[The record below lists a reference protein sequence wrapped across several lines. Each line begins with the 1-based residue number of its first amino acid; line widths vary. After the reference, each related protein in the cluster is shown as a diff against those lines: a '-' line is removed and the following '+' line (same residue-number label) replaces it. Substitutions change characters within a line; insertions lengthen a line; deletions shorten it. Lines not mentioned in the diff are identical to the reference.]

1 LFVLGLL
8 GSPRRGGNS
17 EWLLDA
23 VLEGARSVGARTEK
37 VVLND
42 LEMSACQGC
51 NRCLD
56 SGECIVK
63 DDMTPVYGLLEI
75 ADALVIS
82 SPIYFSGLTAQTK
95 MMIDRCQCLWVRGER
110 LGRRLGGGRR
120 RSGLFLSVG
129 GDPHAVFR
137 NAVSEVKAF
146 YNSIEVDYC
155 GELLLPG
162 VEAKGEVI
170 AHKEWLDRAIE
181 LGKSLVGPSQP

>member
-1 LFVLGLL
+1 MFVLGLL

-120 RSGLFLSVG
+120 RRGLFLSVG

-137 NAVSEVKAF
+137 NAVSEVKAL

-170 AHKEWLDRAIE
+170 AHKEWLDRAFE

>member
-1 LFVLGLL
+1 MLGLL

-120 RSGLFLSVG
+120 RRGLFLSVG

-137 NAVSEVKAF
+137 NAVSEVKAL

-170 AHKEWLDRAIE
+170 AHKEWLDRAFE

>member
-120 RSGLFLSVG
+120 RRGLFLSVG

-137 NAVSEVKAF
+137 NAVSEVKAL

-170 AHKEWLDRAIE
+170 AHKEWLDRAFE

>member
-1 LFVLGLL
+1 MFVLGLL

-120 RSGLFLSVG
+120 RRGLFLSVG
-129 GDPHAVFR
+129 GDTHAVFR
-137 NAVSEVKAF
+137 NAVSEVKAL

-170 AHKEWLDRAIE
+170 AHKEWLDRAFE

>member
-1 LFVLGLL
+1 MFVLGLL

-37 VVLND
+37 VILND

-63 DDMTPVYGLLEI
+63 DDMTPIYGLLEI

-120 RSGLFLSVG
+120 RRGLFLSVG
-129 GDPHAVFR
+129 GDPQAVFR